1 MCLSSFRFV
10 FPGLVLSVSL
20 FFLLSWKKPPHW
32 SMQIV
37 LGVAAFVMSVAW
49 LNIEANEV
57 VNVLNAF
64 GLSFNIDPGELG
76 SLWCS

>member
-1 MCLSSFRFV
+1 
-10 FPGLVLSVSL
+10 
-20 FFLLSWKKPPHW
+20 
-32 SMQIV
+32 MQIV

-64 GLSFNIDPGELG
+64 GLSFNIDPGKLA
-76 SLWCS
+76 SLSALCTRKAHLAQ